1 MVYVIYIVKVHLE
14 VILPAEEIMVTILD
28 SKHFPFVIRH
38 SQVPSMQIV
47 HLRAQ
52 THLLF
57 LSDKRFSMLE
67 WSKNESDRDFCYL
80 VLPHCLLQRQSS
92 F

>member
-1 MVYVIYIVKVHLE
+1 MVYVIYTFEVHPE

-28 SKHFPFVIRH
+28 SKYFQFIIRH
-38 SQVPSMQIV
+38 SQVPSMQIE

-57 LSDKRFSMLE
+57 LSDKRFSMLK
-67 WSKNESDRDFCYL
+67 WSNNGSDRDIRL
-80 VLPHCLLQRQSS
+80 LLPRCLL
-92 F
+92 

>member
-14 VILPAEEIMVTILD
+14 VVLPMEEIMATILD
-28 SKHFPFVIRH
+28 SKHFHFIIRH
-38 SQVPSMQIV
+38 SQVPSMQIE

-67 WSKNESDRDFCYL
+67 WSNNGSDRDIL
-80 VLPHCLLQRQSS
+80 LLLRCLL
-92 F
+92 

>member
-1 MVYVIYIVKVHLE
+1 MVYVIYIFEVHPE
-14 VILPAEEIMVTILD
+14 VVLPAEEIMVTILD
-28 SKHFPFVIRH
+28 SKHFQFVIRH

-67 WSKNESDRDFCYL
+67 WSNNGSDRDIQL
-80 VLPHCLLQRQSS
+80 LLPRCLL
-92 F
+92 